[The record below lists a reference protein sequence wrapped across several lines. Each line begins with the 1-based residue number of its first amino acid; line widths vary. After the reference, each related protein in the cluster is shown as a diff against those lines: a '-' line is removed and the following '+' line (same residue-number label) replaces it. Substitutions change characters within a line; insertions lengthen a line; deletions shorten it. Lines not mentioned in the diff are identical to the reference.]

1 MDSNKSI
8 KSSISST
15 KDSIFWSELATKT
28 NLKSNFE
35 VFLHVVF
42 YVILHI
48 AI

>member
-28 NLKSNFE
+28 KPQEQS
-35 VFLHVVF
+35 
-42 YVILHI
+42 
-48 AI
+48 